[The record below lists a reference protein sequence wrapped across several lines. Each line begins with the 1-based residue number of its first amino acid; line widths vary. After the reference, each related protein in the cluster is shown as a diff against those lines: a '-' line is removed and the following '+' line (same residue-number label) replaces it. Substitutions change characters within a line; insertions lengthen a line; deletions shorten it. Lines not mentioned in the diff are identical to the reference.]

1 MVAAETVFREGK
13 VDIIL
18 QPGELMASG
27 GGRIGTPG
35 SRSTFVVGSGPNGL
49 TAAIVMAQA
58 GRRVTVF
65 EAEPG
70 VGGGARSAELT
81 LPGFVHDVCS
91 AIHPL
96 GAGSPVF
103 RTFPLEKFGLQWV
116 HPEIPLAHPLDDDSA
131 AVLARSV
138 EETAGLLG
146 EDGRSYYGLVEPA
159 VRRWDEISEL
169 VLAPR
174 IPRHPA
180 FLLGLGWDA
189 LKPVTRLA
197 RRRFRG
203 QPARALFAG
212 LGAHAMLPLEHL
224 GTSAIALAL
233 GVAGHAVG
241 WPFPRGGAQKISDA
255 LAGYARSLGV
265 EIRTSTRVTS
275 LKELPRG
282 AEVLCDITPRQLLQL
297 GGEALPRPL
306 RRRLKGYRY
315 GMAAFKVDWALSA
328 PIPWKAEACR
338 RAGTVHLGGTLEE
351 IAAGERTAW
360 RGQTP
365 QTPFVLLA
373 QHTLFDPTRAPADQH
388 TAWAYCH
395 VPNASAEDML
405 PRIEAQIERFA
416 PGFGNSILARSVT
429 TPARLEAH
437 NANLVGGDI
446 SGGSMDF
453 RQMFLRL
460 GARPSASSPWRVWLC
475 SSSTFP
481 APGVHGMCGYFAAQ
495 ACLRSR

>member
-1 MVAAETVFREGK
+1 
-13 VDIIL
+13 
-18 QPGELMASG
+18 MATGGSRIVSSG
-27 GGRIGTPG
+27 G
-35 SRSTFVVGSGPNGL
+35 RSTFVVGSGPNGL
-49 TAAIVMAQA
+49 TAAILMAQA

-65 EAEPG
+65 EAEPR

-81 LPGFVHDVCS
+81 LPGFINDICS

-96 GAGSPVF
+96 AAGSPVF

-116 HPEIPLAHPLDDDSA
+116 HPEIPLAHPLDDGSA

-146 EDGRSYYGLVEPA
+146 EDGRSYRKLMQSAVEK
-159 VRRWDEISEL
+159 WDEISDL

-174 IPRHPA
+174 IPRHPG
-180 FLLGLGWDA
+180 FLLGLGWNA
-189 LKPVTRLA
+189 LQPVTRLA

-203 QPARALFAG
+203 QAARALWAG
-212 LGAHAMLPLEHL
+212 LGAHAMLPLEHV

-241 WPFPRGGAQKISDA
+241 WPFPRGGAQQISDA

-265 EIRTSTRVTS
+265 EIRTGTRVTS

-282 AEVLCDITPRQLLQL
+282 SEVLCDITPRQLLQI

-306 RRRLKGYRY
+306 RRRLKRYRY

-338 RAGTVHLGGTLEE
+338 RAGTVHLGGSLDE
-351 IAAGERTAW
+351 IAAGERAAW
-360 RGQTP
+360 RGEAP
-365 QTPFVLLA
+365 QNPFVLLA
-373 QHTLFDPTRAPADQH
+373 QHTLFDPTRAPAGQH

-395 VPNASAEDML
+395 VPNASREDML

-416 PGFGNSILARSVT
+416 PGFRDLVLARSVMP
-429 TPARLEAH
+429 PAQLEAH
-437 NANLVGGDI
+437 NANLIGGDI

-453 RQMFLRL
+453 RQMFLRM
-460 GARPSASSPWRVWLC
+460 GARPYTTSPWRLWLC
-475 SSSTFP
+475 SSATFP

>member
-1 MVAAETVFREGK
+1 
-13 VDIIL
+13 
-18 QPGELMASG
+18 MATGVSRMG
-27 GGRIGTPG
+27 SSG

-49 TAAIVMAQA
+49 TAAIIMAQA

-65 EAEPG
+65 EAEPI

-96 GAGSPVF
+96 AAGSPVF
-103 RTFPLEKFGLQWV
+103 RNFPLEKFGLQWV
-116 HPEIPLAHPLDDDSA
+116 HPDIPLAHPLDDGSA

-146 EDGRSYYGLVEPA
+146 EDGRSYCRLMQPGVE
-159 VRRWDEISEL
+159 RWGEISDL
-169 VLAPR
+169 LLLPH
-174 IPRHPA
+174 IPRHPGS
-180 FLLGLGWDA
+180 LLGLGWDA
-189 LKPVTRLA
+189 LQPVTRLA
-197 RRRFRG
+197 RRRFRA
-203 QPARALFAG
+203 PAARALFAG
-212 LGAHAMLPLEHL
+212 LGAHSMLPLEHL
-224 GTSAIALAL
+224 GTSAVALAL
-233 GVAGHAVG
+233 GVAGHAEG

-265 EIRTSTRVTS
+265 EIRTGTRVTS

-282 AEVLCDITPRQLLQL
+282 AEVLCDLTPRQLLQI
-297 GGEALPRPL
+297 GGEALPRSL
-306 RRRLKGYRY
+306 RRRLKHYRY
-315 GMAAFKVDWALSA
+315 GLAAFKVDWALSA
-328 PIPWKAEACR
+328 PIPWRAEACR

-351 IAAGERTAW
+351 IAAGERAAW
-360 RGQTP
+360 RGQAP
-365 QTPFVLLA
+365 LQPFVLLA
-373 QHTLFDPTRAPADQH
+373 QHTLFDSTRAPAGRH

-395 VPNASAEDML
+395 VPNASGADML

-416 PGFGNSILARSVT
+416 PGFGNLVLARSVMP
-429 TPARLEAH
+429 PAQLEAH

-460 GARPSASSPWRVWLC
+460 GSRPCATSPWRVWLC

-481 APGVHGMCGYFAAQ
+481 APGVHGMCGYYGAQ